1 MNARILLAIKREQRN
16 RRSDGFR
23 DGLQAQ
29 RETKTPSDAVI
40 THVTQATVE
49 EHEPVT
55 KLEEPASE
63 LPKTQAEWAKELG
76 IPKQTLTK
84 YMKRHECT
92 LEEAVEY
99 YQSRCSR

>member
-1 MNARILLAIKREQRN
+1 MNARIFLAIKREQRN

-29 RETKTPSDAVI
+29 RETKSVSDAVI
-40 THVTQATVE
+40 THVTQVTVE
-49 EHEPVT
+49 EPE
-55 KLEEPASE
+55 SE

-76 IPKQTLTK
+76 IQKQTLTK

-99 YQSRCSR
+99 YQSR

>member
-1 MNARILLAIKREQRN
+1 MTNYRIIM
-16 RRSDGFR
+16 
-23 DGLQAQ
+23 AQ
-29 RETKTPSDAVI
+29 RRLNRGCLHATQATKTVSDAVI
-40 THVTQATVE
+40 TQVTQATVE
-49 EHEPVT
+49 EPAPVT

-76 IPKQTLTK
+76 IPKQTLTI

-99 YQSRCSR
+99 YKSR

>member
-1 MNARILLAIKREQRN
+1 MNARIRLAIKREQRN

-29 RETKTPSDAVI
+29 QETKASQDAVI
-40 THVTQATVE
+40 TQVTQATVE
-49 EHEPVT
+49 DHAPVT
-55 KLEEPASE
+55 KLENPEKE

-76 IPKQTLTK
+76 IPKQTLTI

-99 YQSRCSR
+99 YKSR